1 MSQELAAGGMPP
13 ECCNIGATDGRGGQV
28 QGMKSRRVGVTAGAL
43 ALSCAV
49 VGLTVTHAG
58 SVLRDL
64 AAPGSVAHRSV
75 SHQPLAK
82 GAGKRSPEPLR
93 VVAVGGSIALGWHDT
108 GWQNWRHG
116 WDGGY
121 LVDAFRWLSRT
132 TGHPYDFID
141 KAIVGADV
149 KMVTSRYPQW
159 LRQYD
164 PSLVVLSWGLLNDI
178 HVGTPL
184 PLFEAEIRREIRQA
198 LARHAVVFM
207 VTPPVTE
214 ISQTAFRAPMRRFMA
229 DELAVARSFHSPDV
243 YIFNVFAQMKHYLRV
258 HHQSYWPYVSN
269 SWHPNH
275 RGHVLAGHILYWDI
289 RRRLGLRPAS
299 FVNPPVK
306 AGSSV

>member
-1 MSQELAAGGMPP
+1 
-13 ECCNIGATDGRGGQV
+13 
-28 QGMKSRRVGVTAGAL
+28 MKSRRLGAIVSAL

-49 VGLTVTHAG
+49 VGLTAARAGHVWQDSASSASAGQPAAQKKPAVTQTTIQRKPMA
-58 SVLRDL
+58 SRTE
-64 AAPGSVAHRSV
+64 
-75 SHQPLAK
+75 
-82 GAGKRSPEPLR
+82 KRSPEPLR

-121 LVDAFRWLSRT
+121 LVDAFRWLSRS

-149 KMVTSRYPQW
+149 KMVTSRYPGW
-159 LRQYD
+159 LQQYD

-184 PLFEAEIRREIRQA
+184 SLFEAEIRREITQA

-214 ISQTAFRAPMRRFMA
+214 ISQTAYRVPFHHFMA

-243 YIFNVFAQMKHYLRV
+243 YIFNVFAQMEHYLTQ

-275 RGHVLAGHILYWDI
+275 KGHILAGHILYRDI
-289 RRRLGLRPAS
+289 RDRLGFEPARFVPQPAKSRPA
-299 FVNPPVK
+299 V
-306 AGSSV
+306 

>member
-1 MSQELAAGGMPP
+1 MG
-13 ECCNIGATDGRGGQV
+13 NRGHW
-28 QGMKSRRVGVTAGAL
+28 TIAGAL
-43 ALSCAV
+43 ALSCA
-49 VGLTVTHAG
+49 AG
-58 SVLRDL
+58 AL
-64 AAPGSVAHRSV
+64 AALIAGPSTQSMTAFAATTGQSTGHSASRGQTAHGKDRRAPGSI
-75 SHQPLAK
+75 
-82 GAGKRSPEPLR
+82 R
-93 VVAVGGSIALGWHDT
+93 VVAVGGSIALGWRDT

-121 LVDAFRWLSRT
+121 LVDAFRWLSRS

-149 KMVTSRYPQW
+149 KMVTSRYPRW
-159 LRQYD
+159 LREYN

-184 PLFEAEIRREIRQA
+184 PLFEAEIRREIEQA

-214 ISQTAFRAPMRRFMA
+214 VSQTAFRVPIHRFMA

-243 YIFNVFAQMKHYLRV
+243 YIFNVFAQMKHYITA
-258 HHQSYWPYVSN
+258 HHQTYWPYVAN

-275 RGHVLAGHILYWDI
+275 KGHVLAGHLLYWDI
-289 RRRLGLRPAS
+289 RKQLGLRPAH
-299 FVNPPVK
+299 FVSPPVK
-306 AGSSV
+306 RKLPL

>member
-1 MSQELAAGGMPP
+1 
-13 ECCNIGATDGRGGQV
+13 
-28 QGMKSRRVGVTAGAL
+28 MKSRRLGAIVSGL
-43 ALSCAV
+43 ALSCTV
-49 VGLTVTHAG
+49 VGLTAAHAG
-58 SVLRDL
+58 HVWQSPANSASELQSASRKEP
-64 AAPGSVAHRSV
+64 AAA
-75 SHQPLAK
+75 QPPVQRKPTSGRTA
-82 GAGKRSPEPLR
+82 KRSPEPMR

-108 GWQNWRHG
+108 GWHNWRHG

-121 LVDAFRWLSRT
+121 LVDAFHWLSRS

-149 KMVTSRYPQW
+149 KMVTSRYPGW
-159 LRQYD
+159 LHQYD

-184 PLFEAEIRREIRQA
+184 RLFEAEIHREITQA

-214 ISQTAFRAPMRRFMA
+214 ISQTAYRMPFHRFMA

-243 YIFNVFAQMKHYLRV
+243 YIFNVFGQMKHYLTQ

-275 RGHVLAGHILYWDI
+275 KGHILAGHILYWDI
-289 RRRLGLRPAS
+289 RHRLGVRPAQ
-299 FVNPPVK
+299 FVPQPAK
-306 AGSSV
+306 SRSPI